1 MGLTEKLQALFS
13 SHAVA
18 LAAEEPKQEET
29 KLATAKLDNGTEIET
44 PAEGFA
50 PGAEVFVTNDQGEQI
65 ALPDGAYTLEDGTT
79 FNVEGGVIVEA
90 EVEAKEDQPAEEMS
104 EAKPEEKPVQ
114 LSRED
119 VQAMINEAVL
129 ALSKELVPVI
139 ESTQDTVAKLSA
151 QPAAKVQRVN
161 VEKVQLSRAEL
172 AAMPLADRINA
183 MINQHN

>member
-90 EVEAKEDQPAEEMS
+90 EAEQPAEEMS
-104 EAKPEEKPVQ
+104 ATTEEEKPVQ

>member
-18 LAAEEPKQEET
+18 LSAEQEQEET

-90 EVEAKEDQPAEEMS
+90 EAEQPAEEMS
-104 EAKPEEKPVQ
+104 ATTEEEKPVQ

>member
-18 LAAEEPKQEET
+18 LSAEQEQEET

-90 EVEAKEDQPAEEMS
+90 EVEQPAEEMS

>member
-18 LAAEEPKQEET
+18 LAAEQEQEET

-90 EVEAKEDQPAEEMS
+90 EAEQPAEEMS

>member
-90 EVEAKEDQPAEEMS
+90 EAEAEQPAEEMS
-104 EAKPEEKPVQ
+104 EEKPVQ

>member
-18 LAAEEPKQEET
+18 LSAEQEQEET

-65 ALPDGAYTLEDGTT
+65 ALPDGAYTLEDGTA
-79 FNVEGGVIVEA
+79 FNVEGGIIVEA
-90 EVEAKEDQPAEEMS
+90 EAEQPAEEMS
-104 EAKPEEKPVQ
+104 EEKPEEKPVQ

-119 VQAMINEAVL
+119 VQTMINEAVL

-183 MINQHN
+183 MINQHTN

>member
-79 FNVEGGVIVEA
+79 FNIEGGVIVEA
-90 EVEAKEDQPAEEMS
+90 EAEQPAEEMS

-183 MINQHN
+183 MINQHTN